1 MTANAKPLNQPP
13 AARPYRKLVK
23 ACAERDIGRTT
34 AFLLR
39 KAGLIETFRIGS
51 QTYCYLD
58 DLDALPTRLA
68 DPEVQRHVAAVKR
81 GDA

>member
-1 MTANAKPLNQPP
+1 MDIPTKHERPVS
-13 AARPYRKLVK
+13 RPYRKMVK

-58 DLDALPTRLA
+58 DLDALPGKLA
-68 DPEVQRHVAAVKR
+68 DPAVQAHVAAVKR
-81 GDA
+81 GEA